1 MFSMALFRI
10 TASSSVK
17 WTSCEM
23 SRKCGDCLSMRMQS
37 PVFLMTKPASRKVSM
52 YR

>member
-1 MFSMALFRI
+1 MFSMVFFRI

-17 WTSCEM
+17 CTSCEM
-23 SRKCGDCLSMRMQS
+23 SRKCGDSLSRRMQS
-37 PVFLMTKPASRKVSM
+37 PDFLITNPASRKVSI